1 MAGDDRRSRFEAAA
15 RPMKITPPVRARLDI
30 IKDTMETE
38 KQRQVTYSEV
48 LDELVRAYEML
59 LDAAAQAAARDDLDR
74 VTRQ

>member
-1 MAGDDRRSRFEAAA
+1 
-15 RPMKITPPVRARLDI
+15 MKITPPVRARLDI
-30 IKDTMETE
+30 IKDTMEGE

-74 VTRQ
+74 VIGP